1 MRIMILFTDSLQ
13 SITIHVRV
21 FMLLVFCNFTFF
33 KFQFHYERKKKHTAL
48 VVKTVF
54 AKVVI
59 FKHHH
64 VMYDIKMTKDK
75 KKMMNVLIESKLHY
89 PILIQIQLKTTYL
102 NKVFFKIIFKKK
114 EVIIVYTKMYHLCGM
129 HYLTTNIF

>member
-1 MRIMILFTDSLQ
+1 
-13 SITIHVRV
+13 
-21 FMLLVFCNFTFF
+21 
-33 KFQFHYERKKKHTAL
+33 
-48 VVKTVF
+48 
-54 AKVVI
+54 
-59 FKHHH
+59 
-64 VMYDIKMTKDK
+64 
-75 KKMMNVLIESKLHY
+75 MMNVLIESKSHY

>member
-64 VMYDIKMTKDK
+64 VMYDIKMTKYTK
-75 KKMMNVLIESKLHY
+75 KKMMNVLIESKSHY

-102 NKVFFKIIFKKK
+102 NKSFFKIIFLKK
-114 EVIIVYTKMYHLCGM
+114 VIIVYTKMYHLCGM

>member
-1 MRIMILFTDSLQ
+1 MSFKPLKNKGTFHADHDIIYRFFTVYYNPRPSFHAACL
-13 SITIHVRV
+13 
-21 FMLLVFCNFTFF
+21 
-33 KFQFHYERKKKHTAL
+33 FHYERKKKHTAL

-75 KKMMNVLIESKLHY
+75 KNDECFNRK
-89 PILIQIQLKTTYL
+89 
-102 NKVFFKIIFKKK
+102 
-114 EVIIVYTKMYHLCGM
+114 
-129 HYLTTNIF
+129 

>member
-21 FMLLVFCNFTFF
+21 FMLLVFCNFTFL

-64 VMYDIKMTKDK
+64 VMYDIKMTKYTQ

-102 NKVFFKIIFKKK
+102 NKSFFKIIF
-114 EVIIVYTKMYHLCGM
+114 
-129 HYLTTNIF
+129 F

>member
-1 MRIMILFTDSLQ
+1 
-13 SITIHVRV
+13 
-21 FMLLVFCNFTFF
+21 MLLVFCNFHFF
-33 KFQFHYERKKKHTAL
+33 KLSISLLTEKKHTAL

-64 VMYDIKMTKDK
+64 VMYDIKMTKYTK
-75 KKMMNVLIESKLHY
+75 KKMMNVLIESKSHY

-102 NKVFFKIIFKKK
+102 NKSFFKIIFFFKS
-114 EVIIVYTKMYHLCGM
+114 
-129 HYLTTNIF
+129 HYCIHKNVSPVWYALFNHKHILNIFEFFCSYN

>member
-1 MRIMILFTDSLQ
+1 MRIIILFTDSLQ

-33 KFQFHYERKKKHTAL
+33 KISISLRTEKKHTAL

-64 VMYDIKMTKDK
+64 VMYDIKMTKYTQK
-75 KKMMNVLIESKLHY
+75 K
-89 PILIQIQLKTTYL
+89 
-102 NKVFFKIIFKKK
+102 
-114 EVIIVYTKMYHLCGM
+114 
-129 HYLTTNIF
+129 